1 MQRELIIVVE
11 KHRKF
16 GVLLVPYIITPSG
29 GNALYSVIDKASPIS
44 IRDAAGYCDDYE
56 QIIRLYG
63 SIEDTYVARLFSK
76 EPPSDFL
83 RHVDKEFIANK
94 IRPYIEIRLKKMMK
108 FALAQHL
115 RIFQKDNNCTQVYA
129 ADEIKVAGSRVHALF
144 LFDRN
149 ENGIRYRIAIDH
161 GDHYDKLKGKTA
173 LVITDEKPCN
183 VVINKVLY
191 QFFDIDSKK
200 FAPFLTNDFIHI
212 RKETENAYFEKFILN
227 AVRNFHV
234 RATGFGVKL
243 VREMPKA
250 VLNLGYSIMG
260 DAALTLKFQ
269 YGMNQVFHDNQT
281 QAFVDMQRSGDDVN
295 FVKMLRQTDYEDEC
309 IETLKSIGFQTN
321 DSTNF
326 KQSGAGDAVG
336 EESMFSLVEAL
347 SERAEQ
353 LANAGFE
360 LRQTEKKRYHLG
372 GIGLSIKAEERNDW
386 FDIRGIVTIG
396 GFTIPFQK
404 LQRNILG
411 GIREFELPDGT
422 MAVLPAE
429 WFVRYFE
436 LFKVGRVAGDVLS
449 VKRQMFGLLHESGVE
464 AAGVERLCN
473 MFNVGNLPKASL
485 PAGLNANLRPYQ
497 LTGYYWM
504 KLLKTNGFGGC
515 LADDMGLGKTLQAL
529 TLLLDSSNDS
539 VEVYVP
545 QTFGNGVQLS
555 LFDAPER
562 VQKKATS
569 LVVVPLSLIHNWCAE
584 AARFT
589 PSLKVLAHV
598 GPARTRSASVF
609 DNYDVVVTTY
619 GLVRND
625 CDLLSKY
632 PFYYIILDESQTIKN
647 TSSKSYSA
655 VTSLKS
661 KYKLILTGTPVEN
674 SLTDLWA
681 QMNFINQGLL
691 GNQSY
696 FRKEFAQIIE
706 HDPENSRAAKLKAL
720 VEPFILRRTKDQ
732 VADDL
737 PPKTEQIRVCE
748 MSTEQQSLYE
758 SEKSAVR
765 NEILSGIS
773 SGSPAQNSALVL
785 RSLTR
790 LRQIACHPRLAGFD
804 EPSAK
809 FDEVTRVLET
819 ILSENH
825 KVLIF
830 SSFVEYLNIFEEHL
844 KNAGIGYS
852 MLTGATRNREEV
864 IDRFQTDGNVS
875 VFLISLKAGGVGLN
889 LTAADYVFVLDP
901 WWNPSAENQA
911 IDRAHRIGQTKNV
924 FVYKFVTA
932 GTLEE
937 KIINLQNRKS
947 RLAGLFASSNPLGS
961 LTVDDLMQLFE

>member
-29 GNALYSVIDKASPIS
+29 GNALYSVIDKASPINIS
-44 IRDAAGYCDDYE
+44 DTAGYCDDYE

-94 IRPYIEIRLKKMMK
+94 VRPYIEIRLKKMMK

-115 RIFQKDNNCTQVYA
+115 RIFLKDNNCTQVYA

-183 VVINKVLY
+183 VIINKVLY

-234 RATGFGVKL
+234 RATGFGVKV
-243 VREMPKA
+243 VRELPKV

-260 DAALTLKFQ
+260 DATLTLKFQ
-269 YGMNQVFHDNQT
+269 YGTNQVFHENQT

-295 FVKMLRQTDYEDEC
+295 FIKMLRQADYEDEC
-309 IETLKSIGFQTN
+309 IELLKSFGFQTN
-321 DSTNF
+321 DNINF
-326 KQSGAGDAVG
+326 KEPDASAAVG
-336 EESMFSLVEAL
+336 DESMYGLVEVL
-347 SERAEQ
+347 SERVEQ
-353 LANAGFE
+353 LASAGFE
-360 LRQTEKKRYHLG
+360 LRQTEKKRYHIG

-386 FDIRGIVTIG
+386 FDIRGTVTIG

-411 GIREFELPDGT
+411 GIREYELPDGT
-422 MAVLPAE
+422 VAVLPAE
-429 WFVRYFE
+429 WFVRYYE

-449 VKRQMFGLLHESGVE
+449 VKRQLFGLLHESGVE

-473 MFNVGNLPKASL
+473 MFNVSNLPMATL

-539 VEVYVP
+539 FSVEV
-545 QTFGNGVQLS
+545 QTAPKGVQLS
-555 LFDAPER
+555 LFDEPKI
-562 VQKKATS
+562 VQKKPVS
-569 LVVVPLSLIHNWCAE
+569 LIVMPLSLIHNWCAE
-584 AARFT
+584 AAKFT
-589 PSLKVLAHV
+589 PSLRVLAHV
-598 GPARTRSASVF
+598 GQGRARDASQF
-609 DNYDVVVTTY
+609 NGYDVVVTTY

-625 CDLLSKY
+625 CDLLSSY
-632 PFYYIILDESQTIKN
+632 QFYYIILDESQAIKN
-647 TSSKSYSA
+647 ASSKSYAA
-655 VTSLKS
+655 VVSLKA
-661 KYKLILTGTPVEN
+661 KYKLVLTGTPIEN

-681 QMNFINQGLL
+681 QMNFINPGLL
-691 GNQSY
+691 GSQTV

-706 HDPENSRAAKLKAL
+706 RDPENSRVIKLKAM
-720 VEPFILRRTKDQ
+720 VEPFILRRTKEQ
-732 VADDL
+732 VASDL
-737 PPKTEQIRVCE
+737 PPKTEQIRICD
-748 MSTEQQSLYE
+748 MSPEQQTLYE
-758 SEKSAVR
+758 SEKSIVR
-765 NEILSGIS
+765 SKLLLSLTDS
-773 SGSPAQNSALVL
+773 NLNHNSALVL
-785 RSLTR
+785 QSLTR
-790 LRQIACHPRLAGFD
+790 LRQIACHPRLVGFD

-809 FDEVTRVLET
+809 FDEVVRVLET

-825 KVLIF
+825 KVLVF

-852 MLTGATRNREEV
+852 KLTGATHNREEV
-864 IDRFQTDGNVS
+864 IETFQTNSQVP

-889 LTAADYVFVLDP
+889 LTAADYVFILDP

-937 KIINLQNRKS
+937 KIITLQNRKS
-947 RLAGLFASSNPLGS
+947 RLAGLFASSNPLGN

>member
-29 GNALYSVIDKASPIS
+29 GNALYSVIDKASPINIS
-44 IRDAAGYCDDYE
+44 DTAGYCDDYE

-94 IRPYIEIRLKKMMK
+94 VRPYIEIRLKKMMK

-115 RIFQKDNNCTQVYA
+115 RIFLKDNNCTQVYA

-183 VVINKVLY
+183 VIINKVLY

-234 RATGFGVKL
+234 RATGFGVKV
-243 VREMPKA
+243 VRELPKV

-260 DAALTLKFQ
+260 DATLTLKFQ
-269 YGMNQVFHDNQT
+269 YGTNQVFHENQT

-295 FVKMLRQTDYEDEC
+295 FIKMLRQADYEDEC
-309 IETLKSIGFQTN
+309 IELLKSFGFQTN
-321 DSTNF
+321 DNINF
-326 KQSGAGDAVG
+326 KEPDASAAVG
-336 EESMFSLVEAL
+336 DESMYGLVEAL
-347 SERAEQ
+347 SERVEQ
-353 LANAGFE
+353 LASAGFE
-360 LRQTEKKRYHLG
+360 LRQTEKKRYHIG

-386 FDIRGIVTIG
+386 FDIRGTVTIG

-411 GIREFELPDGT
+411 GIREYELPDGT
-422 MAVLPAE
+422 VAVLPAE
-429 WFVRYFE
+429 WFVRYYE

-449 VKRQMFGLLHESGVE
+449 VKRQLFGLLHESGVE

-473 MFNVGNLPKASL
+473 MFNVSNLPKATL

-539 VEVYVP
+539 FSVEV
-545 QTFGNGVQLS
+545 QTAPKGVQLS
-555 LFDAPER
+555 LFDEPKI
-562 VQKKATS
+562 VQKKPVS
-569 LVVVPLSLIHNWCAE
+569 LIVMPLSLIHNWCAE
-584 AARFT
+584 AAKFT
-589 PSLKVLAHV
+589 PSLRVLAHV
-598 GPARTRSASVF
+598 GQGRARDASQF
-609 DNYDVVVTTY
+609 NDYDVVVTTY

-625 CDLLSKY
+625 CDLLSSY
-632 PFYYIILDESQTIKN
+632 HFYYIILDESQAIKN
-647 TSSKSYSA
+647 ASSKSYAA
-655 VTSLKS
+655 VASLKA
-661 KYKLILTGTPVEN
+661 KYKLVLTGTPIEN

-681 QMNFINQGLL
+681 QMNFINPGLL
-691 GNQSY
+691 GSQTA

-706 HDPENSRAAKLKAL
+706 RDPENSRVIKLKAM
-720 VEPFILRRTKDQ
+720 VEPFILRRTKEQ
-732 VADDL
+732 VASDL
-737 PPKTEQIRVCE
+737 PPKTEQIRICD
-748 MSTEQQSLYE
+748 MSPEQQTLYE
-758 SEKSAVR
+758 SEKSIVR
-765 NEILSGIS
+765 SKLLLSLTDS
-773 SGSPAQNSALVL
+773 NLNHNSALVL
-785 RSLTR
+785 QSLTR
-790 LRQIACHPRLAGFD
+790 LRQIACHPRLVGFD

-809 FDEVTRVLET
+809 FDEVVRVLET

-825 KVLIF
+825 KVLVF

-844 KNAGIGYS
+844 RNAEIGYS
-852 MLTGATRNREEV
+852 KLTGATHNREEV
-864 IDRFQTDGNVS
+864 IETFQTDSQVP

-937 KIINLQNRKS
+937 KIITLQNRKS
-947 RLAGLFASSNPLGS
+947 RLAGLFASSNPLGN

>member
-29 GNALYSVIDKASPIS
+29 GNALYSVIDKASPINIS
-44 IRDAAGYCDDYE
+44 DTAGYCDDYE

-94 IRPYIEIRLKKMMK
+94 VRPYIEIRLKKMMK

-115 RIFQKDNNCTQVYA
+115 RIFLKDNNCTQVYA

-183 VVINKVLY
+183 VIINKVLY

-234 RATGFGVKL
+234 RATGFGVKV
-243 VREMPKA
+243 VREMPKV

-260 DAALTLKFQ
+260 DATLTLKFQ
-269 YGMNQVFHDNQT
+269 YGTNQVFHENQT
-281 QAFVDMQRSGDDVN
+281 LAFVDMHRSGDDVN
-295 FVKMLRQTDYEDEC
+295 FIKMLRQADYEDEC
-309 IETLKSIGFQTN
+309 IELLKSFGFQTN
-321 DSTNF
+321 DNINF
-326 KQSGAGDAVG
+326 KEPDASAAVG
-336 EESMFSLVEAL
+336 DESMYGLVEAL
-347 SERAEQ
+347 SERVEQ
-353 LANAGFE
+353 LASAGFE
-360 LRQTEKKRYHLG
+360 LRQTEKKRYHIG

-386 FDIRGIVTIG
+386 FDIRGTVTIG

-411 GIREFELPDGT
+411 GIREYELPDGT
-422 MAVLPAE
+422 VAVLPAE
-429 WFVRYFE
+429 WFVRYYE

-449 VKRQMFGLLHESGVE
+449 VKRQLFGLLHESGVE

-473 MFNVGNLPKASL
+473 MFNVSNLPKATL

-539 VEVYVP
+539 FSVEV
-545 QTFGNGVQLS
+545 QTAPKGVQLS
-555 LFDAPER
+555 LFDEPKI
-562 VQKKATS
+562 VQKKPVS
-569 LVVVPLSLIHNWCAE
+569 LIVMPLSLIHNWCAE
-584 AARFT
+584 AAKFT
-589 PSLKVLAHV
+589 PSLRVLAHV
-598 GPARTRSASVF
+598 GQGRARDASQF
-609 DNYDVVVTTY
+609 NDYDVVVTTY

-625 CDLLSKY
+625 CDLLSSY
-632 PFYYIILDESQTIKN
+632 QFYYIILDESQAIKN
-647 TSSKSYSA
+647 ASSKSYAA
-655 VTSLKS
+655 VVSLKA
-661 KYKLILTGTPVEN
+661 KYKLVLTGTPIEN

-681 QMNFINQGLL
+681 QMNFINPGLL
-691 GNQSY
+691 GSQTA

-706 HDPENSRAAKLKAL
+706 RDPENSRVIKLKAM
-720 VEPFILRRTKDQ
+720 VEPFILRRTKEQ
-732 VADDL
+732 VASDL
-737 PPKTEQIRVCE
+737 PPKTEQIRICD
-748 MSTEQQSLYE
+748 MSPEQQTLYE
-758 SEKSAVR
+758 SEKSIVR
-765 NEILSGIS
+765 SKLLLSLTDS
-773 SGSPAQNSALVL
+773 NLNHNSALVL
-785 RSLTR
+785 QSLTR
-790 LRQIACHPRLAGFD
+790 LRQIACHPRLVGFD

-809 FDEVTRVLET
+809 FDEVVRVLET

-825 KVLIF
+825 KVLVF

-852 MLTGATRNREEV
+852 KLTGATHNREEV
-864 IDRFQTDGNVS
+864 IETFQTNSQVP

-889 LTAADYVFVLDP
+889 LTAADYVFILDP

-937 KIINLQNRKS
+937 KIITLQNRKS
-947 RLAGLFASSNPLGS
+947 RLAGLFASSNPLGN

>member
-29 GNALYSVIDKASPIS
+29 GNALYSVIDKASPINIS
-44 IRDAAGYCDDYE
+44 DTAGYCDDYE

-94 IRPYIEIRLKKMMK
+94 VRPYIEIRLKKMMK

-115 RIFQKDNNCTQVYA
+115 RIFLKDNNCTQVYA

-149 ENGIRYRIAIDH
+149 ENGISYRIAIDH

-183 VVINKVLY
+183 VIINKVLY

-234 RATGFGVKL
+234 RATGFGVKV
-243 VREMPKA
+243 VRVMPKV

-260 DAALTLKFQ
+260 DATLTLKFQ
-269 YGMNQVFHDNQT
+269 YGTNQVFHENQT
-281 QAFVDMQRSGDDVN
+281 QAFVDMHRSGDDVN
-295 FVKMLRQTDYEDEC
+295 FIKMLRQADYEDEC
-309 IETLKSIGFQTN
+309 IELLKSFGFQTN
-321 DSTNF
+321 DNINF
-326 KQSGAGDAVG
+326 KELDASAAVG
-336 EESMFSLVEAL
+336 DESMYGLVEAL
-347 SERAEQ
+347 SERVEQ
-353 LANAGFE
+353 LASAGFE
-360 LRQTEKKRYHLG
+360 LRQTEKKRYHIG

-386 FDIRGIVTIG
+386 FDIRGTVTIG

-411 GIREFELPDGT
+411 GIREYELPDGT
-422 MAVLPAE
+422 VAVLPAE
-429 WFVRYFE
+429 WFVRYYE

-449 VKRQMFGLLHESGVE
+449 VKRQLFGLLHESGVE

-473 MFNVGNLPKASL
+473 MFNVSNLPKATL

-539 VEVYVP
+539 FSVEV
-545 QTFGNGVQLS
+545 QTAPKGVQLS
-555 LFDAPER
+555 LFDEPKI
-562 VQKKATS
+562 VQKKPVS
-569 LVVVPLSLIHNWCAE
+569 LIVMPLSLIHNWCAE
-584 AARFT
+584 AAKFT
-589 PSLKVLAHV
+589 PSLRVLAHV
-598 GPARTRSASVF
+598 GQGRARDASQF
-609 DNYDVVVTTY
+609 NGYDVVVTTY

-625 CDLLSKY
+625 CDLLSSY
-632 PFYYIILDESQTIKN
+632 QFYYIILDESQAIKN
-647 TSSKSYSA
+647 ASSKSYAA
-655 VTSLKS
+655 VVSLKA
-661 KYKLILTGTPVEN
+661 KYKLVLTGTPIEN

-681 QMNFINQGLL
+681 QMNFINPGLL
-691 GNQSY
+691 GSQTA

-706 HDPENSRAAKLKAL
+706 RDPENSRVIKLKAM
-720 VEPFILRRTKDQ
+720 VEPFILRRTKEQ
-732 VADDL
+732 VASDL
-737 PPKTEQIRVCE
+737 PPKTEQIRICD
-748 MSTEQQSLYE
+748 MSPEQQTLYE
-758 SEKSAVR
+758 SEKSIVR
-765 NEILSGIS
+765 SKLLLSLTDS
-773 SGSPAQNSALVL
+773 NLNHNSALVL
-785 RSLTR
+785 QSLTR
-790 LRQIACHPRLAGFD
+790 LRQIACHPRLVGFD

-809 FDEVTRVLET
+809 FDEVVRVLET

-825 KVLIF
+825 KVLVF

-844 KNAGIGYS
+844 KYAGIGYS
-852 MLTGATRNREEV
+852 KLTGATHNREEV
-864 IDRFQTDGNVS
+864 IETFQTNSQVP

-889 LTAADYVFVLDP
+889 LTAADYVFILDP

-937 KIINLQNRKS
+937 KIITLQNRKS
-947 RLAGLFASSNPLGS
+947 RLAGLFASSNPLGN

>member
-44 IRDAAGYCDDYE
+44 IRDTAGYCDDYE

-83 RHVDKEFIANK
+83 RHVDKEFIASK
-94 IRPYIEIRLKKMMK
+94 IRPYIEVRLKKMMK

-129 ADEIKVAGSRVHALF
+129 ADEIKVAGSRVYALF

-234 RATGFGVKL
+234 RATGFGVKV
-243 VREMPKA
+243 VRELPKV

-260 DAALTLKFQ
+260 DAVLTLKFQ
-269 YGMNQVFHDNQT
+269 YGMSQVFHENQT

-295 FVKMLRQTDYEDEC
+295 FVKMMRQTDYEDEC
-309 IETLKSIGFQTN
+309 VELLKSFGFQTN
-321 DSTNF
+321 DNINF
-326 KQSGAGDAVG
+326 KESNAGAAVG
-336 EESMFSLVEAL
+336 DESMYNLVEAL
-347 SERAEQ
+347 GERVEQ

-360 LRQTEKKRYHLG
+360 LRQTEKKRYHIG

-386 FDIRGIVTIG
+386 FDLRGTVTVG
-396 GFTIPFQK
+396 GFQIPFQK

-411 GIREFELPDGT
+411 GIREYELPDGT
-422 MAVLPAE
+422 VAVLPAE

-436 LFKVGRVAGDVLS
+436 LFRVGRVAGDTLS

-529 TLLLDSSNDS
+529 TLLLDSSKDSFS
-539 VEVYVP
+539 VEVP
-545 QTFGNGVQLS
+545 TAPKGVQLS
-555 LFDAPER
+555 LFDVPR
-562 VQKKATS
+562 VLQKRPVS
-569 LVVVPLSLIHNWCAE
+569 LIVMPLSLIHNWCAE

-589 PSLKVLAHV
+589 PSLRVLAHV
-598 GPARTRSASVF
+598 GQGRARDASQF
-609 DNYDVVVTTY
+609 NGYDVVVTTY

-625 CDLLSKY
+625 CDLLSSY
-632 PFYYIILDESQTIKN
+632 QFYYIILDESQAIKN
-647 TSSKSYSA
+647 ASSKSYAA
-655 VTSLKS
+655 VISLKA
-661 KYKLILTGTPVEN
+661 KYKLVLTGTPIEN

-681 QMNFINQGLL
+681 QMNFINPGLL
-691 GNQSY
+691 GSQTA

-706 HDPENSRAAKLKAL
+706 RDPDSSRVIKLKAM
-720 VEPFILRRTKDQ
+720 VEPFILRRTKEQ
-732 VADDL
+732 VASDL
-737 PPKTEQIRVCE
+737 PPKTEQIRICD
-748 MSTEQQSLYE
+748 MSPEQQSLYE
-758 SEKSAVR
+758 SEKSIVR
-765 NEILSGIS
+765 NKLLLSLTDNNLNH
-773 SGSPAQNSALVL
+773 NSALIL
-785 RSLTR
+785 QSLTR

-809 FDEVTRVLET
+809 FDEVVRVLET

-825 KVLIF
+825 KVLVF

-844 KNAGIGYS
+844 KNTGIGYS
-852 MLTGATRNREEV
+852 KLTGSTHNREEV
-864 IDRFQTDGNVS
+864 IDRFQTNSQVP

-889 LTAADYVFVLDP
+889 LTAADYVFILDP

-937 KIINLQNRKS
+937 KIITLQNRKS
-947 RLAGLFASSNPLGS
+947 RLAGLFASSNPLGN

>member
-29 GNALYSVIDKASPIS
+29 GTALYSVIDKASPIS

-115 RIFQKDNNCTQVYA
+115 RIFLKDNNCTQVYA

-250 VLNLGYSIMG
+250 VLNLGYNIMG
-260 DAALTLKFQ
+260 DASLTLKFQ

-321 DSTNF
+321 DNTNF

-336 EESMFSLVEAL
+336 DESMYSLVEAL

-353 LANAGFE
+353 LTNAGFE
-360 LRQTEKKRYHLG
+360 LRQAEKKRYHLG

-386 FDIRGIVTIG
+386 FDIRGTVTIG

-411 GIREFELPDGT
+411 GIREYELPDGT
-422 MAVLPAE
+422 VAVLPAE

-529 TLLLDSSNDS
+529 TLLLDSSNDTFN
-539 VEVYVP
+539 VEVP
-545 QTFGNGVQLS
+545 TPKGVQLS
-555 LFDAPER
+555 LFDEPKV
-562 VQKKATS
+562 VQKKPVS
-569 LVVVPLSLIHNWCAE
+569 LIIMPLSLIHNWCAE

-589 PSLKVLAHV
+589 PSLRVLAHV
-598 GPARTRSASVF
+598 GQGRARSASQF
-609 DNYDVVVTTY
+609 NGYDVVVTTY

-625 CDLLSKY
+625 CDLLSSY
-632 PFYYIILDESQTIKN
+632 QFYYIILDERQAIKN
-647 TSSKSYSA
+647 ASSKSYAA
-655 VTSLKS
+655 VISLKA
-661 KYKLILTGTPVEN
+661 KYKLVLTGTPIEN

-681 QMNFINQGLL
+681 QMNFINPGLL
-691 GNQSY
+691 GSQTT

-706 HDPENSRAAKLKAL
+706 RDPDNSRVIKLKAM
-720 VEPFILRRTKDQ
+720 VEPFILRRTKEQ
-732 VADDL
+732 VASDL
-737 PPKTEQIRVCE
+737 PPKTEQIRICD
-748 MSTEQQSLYE
+748 MSPEQQTLYE
-758 SEKSAVR
+758 SEKSIVR
-765 NEILSGIS
+765 NKLLLSLTDS
-773 SGSPAQNSALVL
+773 SLNHNSALVL
-785 RSLTR
+785 QSLTR

-809 FDEVTRVLET
+809 FDEVVRVLET

-825 KVLIF
+825 KVLVF

-864 IDRFQTDGNVS
+864 IDRFQTNSQVQ

-937 KIINLQNRKS
+937 KIITLQNRKS
-947 RLAGLFASSNPLGS
+947 RLAGLFASSNPLGN